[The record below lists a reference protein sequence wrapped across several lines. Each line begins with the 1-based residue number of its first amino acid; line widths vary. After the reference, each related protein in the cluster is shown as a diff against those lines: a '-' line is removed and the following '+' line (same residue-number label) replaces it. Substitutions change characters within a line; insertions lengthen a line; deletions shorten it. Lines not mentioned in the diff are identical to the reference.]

1 MGQSVTYLDEQCLDL
16 VITSATVID
25 HTGIYKADIGIKDGK
40 IAGIGKAGNPHI
52 MDGVD
57 PDMIV
62 GSSTEALAGEGM
74 ILTAGGIDTHIHFIS
89 PTQIHTAL
97 YSGVTTMIGG
107 GTGPADGTNATTC
120 TPGKYNIEKM
130 IEASE
135 GVPMNIGYLWKG
147 KLFKRGNVDRT
158 GKSRCDRVKTSR
170 RLGVNTQSDRC
181 LLKCCRTI

>member
-1 MGQSVTYLDEQCLDL
+1 MGRKQSLAVEVIKGWNGQSVTYLDEQCLDL

-74 ILTAGGIDTHIHFIS
+74 ILTAEELIRIFI
-89 PTQIHTAL
+89 
-97 YSGVTTMIGG
+97 
-107 GTGPADGTNATTC
+107 
-120 TPGKYNIEKM
+120 
-130 IEASE
+130 
-135 GVPMNIGYLWKG
+135 
-147 KLFKRGNVDRT
+147 LFLQ
-158 GKSRCDRVKTSR
+158 R
-170 RLGVNTQSDRC
+170 RFIQHYTVE
-181 LLKCCRTI
+181 